1 MRKVWF
7 TIAVGLLAGNASAG
21 DYCDAN
27 SQQEQFGVAI
37 SLQQR
42 FDRADIV
49 VLAKVT
55 ESTYPAYP
63 YTTAK
68 DRVLAFNGT
77 ATLVVF
83 KSWKGPYLSG
93 AAIKAGPPAFAT
105 GVWDPHPVQVGDEIL
120 VFANMPRPLFP
131 DQRFNSRFTDS
142 PEKDPVWLDYC
153 SVTDAADSGERLAF
167 LDSVVKPNL
176 SKP

>member
-7 TIAVGLLAGNASAG
+7 TITVGLLAGNASAG

-27 SQQEQFGVAI
+27 SQQARFGVAI

-63 YTTAK
+63 YTIAK
-68 DRVLAFNGT
+68 NRVLAFNGT
-77 ATLVVF
+77 ATLVVS
-83 KSWKGPYLSG
+83 KSWKGPYLPG

-105 GVWDPHPVQVGDEIL
+105 GVWQPHPVQVGDEIL
-120 VFANMPRPLFP
+120 VFANMLRPMFP
-131 DQRFNSRFTDS
+131 DQ
-142 PEKDPVWLDYC
+142 KDRVWLDYC

-167 LDSVVKPNL
+167 LDSVAKPKL
-176 SKP
+176 AKP

>member
-7 TIAVGLLAGNASAG
+7 TIAIGLLAGNASAG
-21 DYCDAN
+21 DLCDAN
-27 SQQEQFGVAI
+27 SQQKGFGVAI
-37 SLQQR
+37 SLQRR

-63 YTTAK
+63 YTTDK

-77 ATLVVF
+77 ATLVVS
-83 KSWKGPYLSG
+83 KSWKGPYVPG

-105 GVWDPHPVQVGDEIL
+105 GVWDPHPVQVGDEVL
-120 VFANMPRPLFP
+120 VFANMPRPMFP
-131 DQRFNSRFTDS
+131 EQRFGSRFTDL
-142 PEKDPVWLDYC
+142 PGQDLVWLDYC
-153 SVTDAADSGERLAF
+153 SVTDAGHSGERLAF
-167 LDSVVKPNL
+167 LGSLAK
-176 SKP
+176 SKSSSP